1 MPNGHPYLLRTKNI
15 GIYCFINTHNGKR
28 YVGQSINI
36 DVRHKRHLIDLNK
49 NTHPNAH
56 LQGVFNKYGSSC
68 FEFHILEECG
78 ADMLDMREIAW
89 INYYHSFGEGG
100 YNMNSGGLGNKGCVP
115 SEETRR
121 KLSEAAKRRAPMS
134 DEIRRKIAETKK
146 ATGTVFSDEARRKI
160 SEAAKG
166 RVASAETRA
175 KMSEYSKTRTYSA
188 ETRAKMSESAK
199 RKPLASAE
207 TRRKIGEASLARWS
221 LKKSLT
227 LQNN

>member
-1 MPNGHPYLLRTKNI
+1 MPNRHPYILNIKKI

-56 LQGVFNKYGSSC
+56 LQGAFNKYGSSC

-100 YNMNSGGLGNKGCVP
+100 YNLTSGGLFFKH
-115 SEETRR
+115 TW
-121 KLSEAAKRRAPMS
+121 
-134 DEIRRKIAETKK
+134 ETKK
-146 ATGTVFSDEARRKI
+146 KIGAAEIGRKRNPISDEARLKMRLAKLGRKLSPEHKKKI
-160 SEAAKG
+160 GAAAKG
-166 RVASAETRA
+166 KKRA
-175 KMSEYSKTRTYSA
+175 FSPEWIANIGAAQT
-188 ETRAKMSESAK
+188 K
-199 RKPLASAE
+199 RYKDNPQL
-207 TRRKIGEASLARWS
+207 IDSLTGRFVPRE
-221 LKKSLT
+221 KSLT